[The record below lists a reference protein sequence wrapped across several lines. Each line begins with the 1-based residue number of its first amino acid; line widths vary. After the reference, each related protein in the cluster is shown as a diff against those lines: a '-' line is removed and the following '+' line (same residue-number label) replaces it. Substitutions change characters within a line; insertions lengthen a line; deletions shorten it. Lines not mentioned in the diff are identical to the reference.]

1 MEEFIVTNKSG
12 DRNRNNNSSDGY
24 NGQNDVN
31 IVDSHHDDI
40 YNDDIYR
47 LSQSPSPQRSQ

>member
-1 MEEFIVTNKSG
+1 MEEFIVSNNSG
-12 DRNRNNNSSDGY
+12 DRNRGNGGGGY

-47 LSQSPSPQRSQ
+47 LSQSQSPQRSQ

>member
-47 LSQSPSPQRSQ
+47 LSQSPQQQRSQ